1 MLPWAHRAV
10 AGRPGLTTSK
20 PGKGMNRA
28 GGPA

>member
-20 PGKGMNRA
+20 PGNGTIFA